1 MRIFYRKI
9 KRKKPAIRI
18 SSGKLL
24 SDIKPSLRL
33 KLTKYLKY
41 LRLVALLLFVIALAR
56 PTTPTGEYK
65 IKTEGID
72 IVLGVD
78 VSTSMLAEDFEIGG
92 RRLNRLEVVKDV
104 TEGFIQSRKNDKIG
118 MVVFASRAYTVCPL
132 TLDKNWLLKNLERV
146 QIGMAGDGTAIGSGI
161 ASALNRLKGTEA
173 KDRVI
178 ILLTDGRNN
187 AGKINPLTA
196 AEAAKSLG
204 VKIYT
209 IGAGSKGPVPYP
221 FRDNFGRVIYRPV
234 EISIDE
240 GTLKEIAS
248 ITGGEYYRA
257 TDTERLREIYGEIN
271 KLETYPIEER
281 GYTEYRELFPLFLI
295 PGLIILFLEIVLSNT
310 VLRCIP

>member
-9 KRKKPAIRI
+9 KKKKPAVRI

-24 SDIKPSLRL
+24 SGIRLSLRL
-33 KLTKYLKY
+33 KLTKYLIY
-41 LRLVALLLFVIALAR
+41 LRVAALLLFVIALTR
-56 PTTPTGEYK
+56 PITPTGEYK

-72 IVLGVD
+72 IVIGLD
-78 VSTSMLAEDFEIGG
+78 VSTSMLAEDFEVKG
-92 RRLNRLEVVKDV
+92 RRVNRLEVVKDV
-104 TEGFIQSRKNDKIG
+104 TEGFIQNRKNDKIG
-118 MVVFASRAYTVCPL
+118 MVVFASRTYTVCPL
-132 TLDKNWLLKNLERV
+132 TLDKNWLLKNLERT

-173 KDRVI
+173 KDKVI

-221 FRDNFGRVIYRPV
+221 FRDNFGRIIYRPV

-240 GTLKEIAS
+240 ETLKEIAS

-257 TDTERLREIYGEIN
+257 TDTERLREVYDEIN
-271 KLETYPIEER
+271 KLETYPIEEK
-281 GYTEYRELFPLFLI
+281 GYVEYRELFPLFLI
-295 PGLIILFLEIVLSNT
+295 PGLILLFLEIILANT
-310 VLRCIP
+310 ILRAIP